1 LELRL
6 VSDPHATSAASIWG
20 RLPEWARPLDRERHG
35 LGSRRLAESTIL
47 ILIGVFLA
55 IATVNDVVLQT
66 HVNHR
71 LSADLRTWRT
81 ATGHDYVNIDAEQD
95 IKTYSTR
102 DTVCGNVS
110 PGAPEERAQICLT
123 MAGPV
128 LSGVRTVSGGYYLP
142 PYHVNLYGNRYACFG
157 LAKQQGL
164 CGLAAAPAGSPPD
177 PPLPTGRP

>member
-1 LELRL
+1 M
-6 VSDPHATSAASIWG
+6 SDPHATSTEEVWA
-20 RLPEWARPLDRERHG
+20 RLPEWARPLDEERHG

-81 ATGHDYVNIDAEQD
+81 LTGHDYVNLDTEQD

-110 PGAPEERAQICLT
+110 PGAPGERAQICLT
-123 MAGPV
+123 IVGPV
-128 LSGVRTVSGGYYLP
+128 VSGLRTVSGGYYLQ
-142 PYHVNLYGNRYACFG
+142 PYRADIYGNRYGCFG
-157 LAKQQGL
+157 VPAQTAL
-164 CGLAAAPAGSPPD
+164 CGRTLAPTGSPPA

>member
-1 LELRL
+1 
-6 VSDPHATSAASIWG
+6 VNDVPTTSAEGIWA

-47 ILIGVFLA
+47 ILIGLFLVV
-55 IATVNDVVLQT
+55 ATVNDVVLQT

-71 LSADLRTWRT
+71 LSADLATWRK
-81 ATGHDYVNIDAEQD
+81 ATGHNYVNIDTEQD
-95 IKTYSTR
+95 IKTYTTR

-110 PGAPEERAQICLT
+110 PGAPGERAQICLNVV
-123 MAGPV
+123 GPV
-128 LSGVRTVSGGYYLP
+128 VSGVRTVTGGFYLP
-142 PYHVNLYGNRYACFG
+142 PYHPNLYGNRYACFG

-164 CGLAAAPAGSPPD
+164 CDLTAAPAGSPPD